1 MNENPDQLPSA
12 PEWETYLLAA
22 LMQNPEAVWTAH
34 ARALQPAL
42 IHHIG
47 RREIFQTL
55 MDLHVS
61 GRPLDEL
68 SVTAY
73 LRAANQLDSV
83 GGPSAISD
91 LGIQIVTLSVVKQA
105 IDELVNMRARR
116 TLIATSRQMLGAA
129 HDTTRPWQT
138 IVEEMESA
146 LFELHTQTSRK
157 GTRHVREI
165 LPEVVK
171 ELDDAWKNR
180 GHVVSGLATGFT
192 DLDRVLM
199 GLKTGL
205 FILAARPSRG
215 KTVLAGQLAINLGMA
230 AGHYTQF
237 NQAKLPVVFY
247 SLETTERSLLK
258 RLFLNRW
265 GVPISQSR
273 QGTMSREQMAA
284 AKTTDDELRES
295 HIYLHESFGMT
306 IQELRAQARLDVAR
320 HGARC
325 IIVDYLQL
333 LKSSSKQAQLSRQQE
348 IADVSTGLKHLA
360 HELGIPVIALAQ
372 LNREGATKRPNMS
385 DLRESGQIEQDAD
398 YIAMIC
404 DAPEELTTSEDGL
417 PSVDFFMGLDVV
429 KNKDGP
435 CTTDGPPIVFY
446 WDKALFRLRSWS
458 DSLLTNDFEKYQA
471 GLAAKRLEAKQA
483 KPQPFKA
490 KPRRDIDDVFPNED

>member
-1 MNENPDQLPSA
+1 MPSA
-12 PEWETYLLAA
+12 PEWESYLLCA
-22 LMQNPEAVWTAH
+22 LMQSPESVWSAH
-34 ARALQPAL
+34 QRALVPSL
-42 IHHIG
+42 FWHIG
-47 RREIFQTL
+47 RREIFQTIL
-55 MDLHVS
+55 DMHVS
-61 GRPLDEL
+61 GHAIDEL
-68 SVTAY
+68 SVTAA
-73 LRAANQLDSV
+73 LRGAGKLEGV
-83 GGPSAISD
+83 GGPAAVSNLGLQAVSSATTKRA
-91 LGIQIVTLSVVKQA
+91 L
-105 IDELVNMRARR
+105 DELVNMRVRR
-116 TLIATSRQMLGAA
+116 TLITTSRQMLGAA
-129 HDTTRPWQT
+129 HDISRPWQS
-138 IVEEMESA
+138 ILEEVESS
-146 LFELHTQTSRK
+146 LFDLHTQTSRR

-165 LPEVVK
+165 LPAVIK

-237 NQAKLPVVFY
+237 NQGKSPVVFY

-258 RLFLNRW
+258 RMFLNRW
-265 GVPISQSR
+265 GVPIAQSR
-273 QGTMSREQMAA
+273 QGTMSRQQMAD
-284 AKTTDDELRES
+284 AKTTDDEFRASE
-295 HIYLHESFGMT
+295 IYLHESFGMT
-306 IQELRAQARLDVAR
+306 IQELRAQARLDVSR
-320 HGARC
+320 YGTKC

-360 HELGIPVIALAQ
+360 HELDIPVIALAQ

-404 DAPEELTTSEDGL
+404 DAPDDLTTDEDGV
-417 PSVDFFMGLDVV
+417 PSEDFFMGLDVV

-446 WDKALFRLRSWS
+446 WDKSVFRLRSWS
-458 DSLLTNDFEKYQA
+458 DSLLSNDFEKYQA
-471 GLAAKRLEAKQA
+471 GLAQKRAEAKQG
-483 KPQPFKA
+483 KKQGKQGKQGRPNTSKEMDEIFP
-490 KPRRDIDDVFPNED
+490 DD